1 MQRKTHG
8 VGWILGGMLMTAGTA
23 IAESDVWQGRAAIEF
38 HATST
43 LHDFSGTAQ
52 ADPFFFLVALDG
64 PSATL
69 GGTAIVA
76 VAQMDTRHAK
86 RDANMRKMFDA
97 ELFSIITGVVEPI
110 RIDPTTRPQV
120 PLLLTIRDRTQ
131 TVPAK
136 LAGWRMDN
144 GILRF
149 ELAMS
154 LSLQKS
160 GLTPPV
166 LFGFIKVGDAVAVRI
181 HVDLEK
187 PPDATAA
194 P

>member
-8 VGWILGGMLMTAGTA
+8 IGWILGGILIIAGTA
-23 IAESDVWQGRAAIEF
+23 PAETNVWQGRAAIEF

-52 ADPFFFLVALDG
+52 SERFSVLVVLDG

-69 GGTAIVA
+69 GGTATVA
-76 VAQMDTRHAK
+76 AAGMDTRHAK
-86 RDANMRKMFDA
+86 RDANMHKMFEA
-97 ELFSIITGVVEPI
+97 ARFPLVTGVLVPI
-110 RIDPTTRPQV
+110 RFDPATRPQV

-131 TVPAK
+131 TVPAT
-136 LAGWRMDN
+136 LSNWRMDN
-144 GILRF
+144 GTLHF

-160 GLTPPV
+160 GLFPPV

-187 PPDATAA
+187 PPDAAAA

>member
-8 VGWILGGMLMTAGTA
+8 IGWILGGMLMTAATA
-23 IAESDVWQGRAAIEF
+23 PAETNVWQGRAAIEF

-64 PSATL
+64 TSATL
-69 GGTAIVA
+69 GGTATVA

-86 RDANMRKMFDA
+86 RDVNMRKMFEA
-97 ELFSIITGVVEPI
+97 ARFPLVTGVLVPI
-110 RIDPTTRPQV
+110 PFDPATRPQV

-131 TVPAK
+131 TVPAT
-136 LAGWRMDN
+136 LSNWRMDN

-154 LSLQKS
+154 LSLRKS

-187 PPDATAA
+187 PPDAAAA